1 MENTIIPDCRK
12 DGFVNPE
19 TWEVSVDRNSI
30 YTNDDVIN
38 AYLKGKDD
46 GMKAGNKLFIDKLNE
61 NIEKSADYTT
71 RMIYFLKQR
80 KLSPISAHL
89 KIKAYNDFVILVTL
103 PEDEFISEDFLVS
116 YDFASTI
123 EEEVTK
129 DEYYNV
135 MFMFSDRD
143 DESFNKNLLASDGF
157 FLDFKMASLN
167 G

>member
-1 MENTIIPDCRK
+1 MENTIISDSRK

-71 RMIYFLKQR
+71 RMISFLKQR

-143 DESFNKNLLASDGF
+143 DEGFNKNLLASDGF
-157 FLDFKMASLN
+157 FLDFKMASVN

>member
-1 MENTIIPDCRK
+1 MEKTIISTTRPN
-12 DGFVNPE
+12 GFSNPE
-19 TWEVSVDRNSI
+19 TWEVSVDRNTI

-46 GMKAGNKLFIDKLNE
+46 GIKANNKLFIDKLNE
-61 NIEKSADYTT
+61 NIEKSTTYTT
-71 RMIYFLKQR
+71 RMIAFLKQR
-80 KLSPISAHL
+80 NLTPISAHL

-103 PEDEFISEDFLVS
+103 PEDEFISEEFLVS

-123 EEEVTK
+123 EEEVVK

-135 MFMFSDRD
+135 MFMFSDR
-143 DESFNKNLLASDGF
+143 EEEGFNKNLLASDGF
-157 FLDFKMASLN
+157 FLDFKMDSVN